1 MTLSVVPPVFDTS
14 LFIPELRFKR
24 KEAVL
29 AEMVACARQAG
40 VVREPE
46 LLRESLLLRERLGS
60 TAVGKGV
67 AVPNLRSLAV
77 LEQRLVVARSPR
89 GLEWGAPDGQRVQ
102 LLLLALSPAET
113 SEDTHREFVARAVA
127 VTRLQRNR
135 QRLLEAP
142 GLASVAALL
151 REVSG

>member
-1 MTLSVVPPVFDTS
+1 MTISVAPPILDTP

-24 KEAVL
+24 KDAVL
-29 AEMVACARQAG
+29 GELVACARQAG
-40 VVREPE
+40 VVREPD

-67 AVPNLRSLAV
+67 AVPNARSLTV
-77 LEQRLVVARSPR
+77 LEPRLVLARSAR
-89 GLEWGAPDGQRVQ
+89 GIEWGAPDGQRVQ

-113 SEDTHREFVARAVA
+113 AEESHREFVARAVA

-135 QRLLEAP
+135 QRLLEARSF
-142 GLASVAALL
+142 ASVAALL
-151 REVSG
+151 REVSA